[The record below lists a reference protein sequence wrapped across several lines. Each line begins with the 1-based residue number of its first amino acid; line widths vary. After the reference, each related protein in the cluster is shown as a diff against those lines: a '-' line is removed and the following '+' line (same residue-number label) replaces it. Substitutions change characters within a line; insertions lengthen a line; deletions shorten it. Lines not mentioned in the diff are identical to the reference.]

1 MPNLFVISEN
11 DLFKQDLLFQIKHNC
26 LELIP
31 VSEEGDIVDI
41 VIIDENVEKVS
52 HYVNKYPHTPVFVLL
67 KKGMEKPQDKKLITY
82 IQKPLSLCHFLNQL
96 SSAINLAV
104 NSEKGKLLFNK
115 YELNPARKE
124 ILNLR
129 NKEVVRLTE
138 KEVSILQYLYKIRDR
153 IVSKSELL
161 QEVWGYNPD
170 VTTHT
175 IETHIYRLRQ
185 KVEQE
190 DKNAQLI
197 ITEEGGYFLKK

>member
-1 MPNLFVISEN
+1 MPNLFIVSEN
-11 DLFKQDLLFQIKHNC
+11 DLFKQDILFQIKKNC
-26 LELIP
+26 PELVPIT
-31 VSEEGDIVDI
+31 EEGDVIDIIIVD
-41 VIIDENVEKVS
+41 ENLEKVS
-52 HYVNKYPHTPVFVLL
+52 RYANKYPHAPVFVLL

-82 IQKPLSLCHFLNQL
+82 IQKPLSLCRFLDQL
-96 SSAINLAV
+96 NSAINLAV
-104 NSEKGKLLFNK
+104 NSENGKLTFNK

-129 NKEVVRLTE
+129 NKEIVKLTE

-153 IVSKSELL
+153 IVTKSELL

-185 KVEQE
+185 KVEHE